1 MYRAGLVK
9 CHYTYVRENYGDVL
23 STFTYKDFEK
33 RVVLSV
39 RSTTLKKCKIR
50 TNTEENGLFSI
61 LGSFFPKFCSKNYNL
76 GQIQTKSFNYT
87 ASTIR
92 TYLFKYYM

>member
-1 MYRAGLVK
+1 MVK

-39 RSTTLKKCKIR
+39 RSTTLKKCKVR
-50 TNTEENGLFSI
+50 TSTEKNGLFSI
-61 LGSFFPKFCSKNYNL
+61 QGSFFP
-76 GQIQTKSFNYT
+76 
-87 ASTIR
+87 
-92 TYLFKYYM
+92 